1 MRSPCKGCD
10 RRSERCHATCEDYKR
25 WSDELR
31 KLKDEARQK
40 QVYYL
45 PKAWFKRYGGG
56 RQ

>member
-10 RRSERCHATCEDYKR
+10 RRSERCHATCEDYKK

-56 RQ
+56 R